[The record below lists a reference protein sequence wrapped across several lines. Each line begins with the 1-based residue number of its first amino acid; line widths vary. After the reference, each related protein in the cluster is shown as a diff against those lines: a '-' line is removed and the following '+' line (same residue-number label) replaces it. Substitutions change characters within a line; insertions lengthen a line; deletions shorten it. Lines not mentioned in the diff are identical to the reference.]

1 MRTRLRSGEDLAAI
15 IRRHVIVLGGP
26 FALVLFLLGC
36 MIGAF
41 FVRRPYV
48 VPAVAILLGL
58 ATLWGLWRWLDWRTD
73 LWVVTSQRVIDESG
87 VLSVRAVDSPLDKIN
102 EVTST
107 QSIWGRMLGYGTL
120 NIQTAAEVGSTTIER
135 VARPMELKETIL
147 EQQEKARYNVM
158 ARQAAPFVA
167 AAGGQGRAGYSA
179 VAPGGAGAARPDAP
193 SEDVRECPYCAE
205 TIKARAKVCRFC
217 GRSL

>member
-1 MRTRLRSGEDLAAI
+1 MRTRLRPGEDLVAVV
-15 IRRHVIVLGGP
+15 RRHVVVLGGP
-26 FALVLFLLGC
+26 FAVGLFLSGC
-36 MIGAF
+36 LIGAF

-48 VPAVAILLGL
+48 RPAAAVLLLL
-58 ATLWGLWRWLDWRTD
+58 AAAWGLWRWLEWRAD
-73 LWVVTSQRVIDESG
+73 LWAVTSQRVIDESG
-87 VLSVRAVDSPLDKIN
+87 VLTVRAVDSPLDKIN

-107 QSIWGRMLGYGTL
+107 QSIWGRMLGYGDL
-120 NIQTAAEVGSTTIER
+120 NIQTAAEVGSTTIET

-147 EQQEKARYNVM
+147 EQQERARYNVA

-167 AAGGQGRAGYSA
+167 AAGGQGRATVLSA
-179 VAPGGAGAARPDAP
+179 AGAVPDAAR
-193 SEDVRECPYCAE
+193 DDMRECPYCAE